1 MIRKTVAVDN
11 ALEWSIA
18 PNKTLYV
25 NLPDDVPEIE
35 IQERADLLASRMGF
49 LGVMESF
56 SGPFRPHIMP
66 NDEAEIISV
75 DGTKYL
81 GVITTVNHRFG
92 ENGFFTDFTVDSGGM
107 KGKPNLKD
115 IIAKIG
121 ETADTTVKRIF

>member
-1 MIRKTVAVDN
+1 MIGTYTFNRGTDLISRSVERDDADVYSKVCCQSRNTTTEAMIRKTVAVDN

-56 SGPFRPHIMP
+56 FR
-66 NDEAEIISV
+66 S
-75 DGTKYL
+75 
-81 GVITTVNHRFG
+81 F
-92 ENGFFTDFTVDSGGM
+92 
-107 KGKPNLKD
+107 
-115 IIAKIG
+115 
-121 ETADTTVKRIF
+121 

>member
-1 MIRKTVAVDN
+1 M
-11 ALEWSIA
+11 LWSGRLHQTK
-18 PNKTLYV
+18 PLYV

-81 GVITTVNHRFG
+81 GVITTVNHRLALICVLI
-92 ENGFFTDFTVDSGGM
+92 TDFLRVRHTFTPIYFGYTIQKTQPIQLWWFPLRQQSFSLCN
-107 KGKPNLKD
+107 P
-115 IIAKIG
+115 
-121 ETADTTVKRIF
+121 